1 MDQRLWAR
9 RIDSRTVATGPT
21 LKAVAQMH
29 AAEVMTRPVLTVRDD
44 DHVEQ
49 AAALLANNNV
59 TAAPVL
65 NPLGELVGIVS
76 EGDLLRARVVQVPHP
91 AHPLAVAPTASLVSE
106 VMTRNVVSVPV
117 EADLSAVADA
127 MLTNGVHSVPIVDGV
142 EVVGIVCRHDLLRL
156 YVRTDDR
163 VQWDVQRR
171 LDQYAGDER
180 IWVASVHNGIVE
192 ISGDYVDEVQH
203 KVAEVLARTVPGV
216 QAVHRR

>member
-1 MDQRLWAR
+1 MW
-9 RIDSRTVATGPT
+9 
-21 LKAVAQMH
+21 KAVPAMH
-29 AAEVMTRPVLTVRDD
+29 AVDVMTRPVLTVRDD

-49 AAALLANNNV
+49 AAALLAHNNV

-65 NPLGELVGIVS
+65 NPQGELVGVVS

-91 AHPLAVAPTASLVSE
+91 EYPSVTAPAARFVSD
-106 VMTRNVVSVPV
+106 VMTSDVVTLPA

-127 MLTNGVHSVPIVDGV
+127 MLTHGVHSVPIVDGT

-171 LDQYAGDER
+171 LDQYAGDKR
-180 IWVASVHNGIVE
+180 IWTAIVHNGIVE
-192 ISGDYVDEVQH
+192 ISGEYVDEIQH
-203 KVAEVLARTVPGV
+203 KVVEVLARTVPGV
-216 QAVHRR
+216 TTVTAAQVR